1 MKMSG
6 DGRRWI
12 LNCSRLK
19 EATRSLTARQNFR
32 SDITSCRC
40 PTTFN
45 DQKFKVDLSENK
57 TNVSFTLE
65 SLTNTVKMPRDAE
78 PSLNERNFITQA
90 LSEGLRTDN
99 RKLDQC
105 RPVQLDL
112 GDEFGVADVKF
123 GKTR

>member
-1 MKMSG
+1 MLQG
-6 DGRRWI
+6 DGRRH
-12 LNCSRLK
+12 R
-19 EATRSLTARQNFR
+19 EGLTARQNFR

-40 PTTFN
+40 PTNTS
-45 DQKFKVDLSENK
+45 DSTDGQKFKLTTISVKKHRNTS
-57 TNVSFTLE
+57 
-65 SLTNTVKMPRDAE
+65 SLVKFPTTTVTMPREAE
-78 PSLNERNFITQA
+78 PSLNERTFISQA
-90 LSEGLRTDN
+90 LAEGFRTDN